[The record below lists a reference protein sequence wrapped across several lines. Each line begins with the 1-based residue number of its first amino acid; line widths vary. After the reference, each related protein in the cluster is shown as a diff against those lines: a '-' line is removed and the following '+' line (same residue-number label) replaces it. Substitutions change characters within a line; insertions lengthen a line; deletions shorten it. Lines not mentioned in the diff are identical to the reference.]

1 MLRLSEIW
9 LYHYS
14 QRELSHMR
22 ASELIAILQK
32 HPDYLVQIGTSDIIG
47 PVRDV
52 YTDCFDEEEGHTYV
66 IEVDEDE

>member
-1 MLRLSEIW
+1 
-9 LYHYS
+9 
-14 QRELSHMR
+14 MR
-22 ASELIAILQK
+22 ASELIEILQK

-66 IEVDEDE
+66 IEVNEDD